1 MMLLGINEQRNI
13 AMAGGYVG
21 ESRARMEPDHEPY
34 HLCSAGHYFLFYVK
48 NILAKSYGL
57 SGRDMAPR
65 LRALLLLLQLPV
77 PASNSSQLLVTPALQ
92 HQAPSSCACT
102 HLCTYMH
109 TNIHMHVCINDKRFK
124 QIFILII

>member
-1 MMLLGINEQRNI
+1 MMLLGINGQRNI

-21 ESRARMEPDHEPY
+21 ESRARMEPDHEPCN
-34 HLCSAGHYFLFYVK
+34 LCSTGYFFLFCVK
-48 NILAKSYGL
+48 SLLAKSYGL

-77 PASNSSQLLVTPALQ
+77 PTASGSQPLVTPALQ

-102 HLCTYMH
+102 HLCTYTH
-109 TNIHMHVCINDKRFK
+109 TTYICVCA
-124 QIFILII
+124 